1 MASGVFTGA
10 KSAFGAVRDVQGDQA
25 QRPLILCGEKDVLE
39 PLRAI
44 LAEGAAPGSQ
54 ALQIYALRRLQQDDR
69 KQLGKAGAIVYGG
82 RLLSSLD
89 DATRTDLEVVGG
101 AKRPKLG
108 LLESL
113 DMPSRAVT
121 EATRIRGIEPDD
133 LIPFRRGQLPI
144 ERALRELADRTDS
157 SGPYLAAN
165 LPAFRPYVT
174 DRLIEAAARR
184 NARLALMIFIPGA
197 DMPVLTA
204 TQMHLVLRIAACYGE
219 EISQQR
225 AIELLGVLGAGFG
238 FRQLARSM
246 LDFIPI
252 AGWLLQSTIAY
263 AGTRAVGT
271 AAVQYFE
278 RGAVAD
284 VSNVR
289 AFAEGARVELQQL
302 VDRVRS
308 EGVDGLRERFRDMR

>member
-1 MASGVFTGA
+1 MASGVFGGA

-25 QRPLILCGEKDVLE
+25 ERPLILCGDKDVLE
-39 PLRAI
+39 PLRAA
-44 LAEGAAPGSQ
+44 LAEGAMPGTQ
-54 ALQIYALRRLQQDDR
+54 ALQIYALRRLHKDDR
-69 KQLGKAGAIVYGG
+69 KQLAKAAAVVYGG
-82 RLLSSLD
+82 SIGSSLD
-89 DATRTDLEVVGG
+89 DATRTDLAVVGA

-108 LLESL
+108 LLEAL
-113 DMPSRAVT
+113 DLPSRAAT
-121 EATRIRGIEPDD
+121 EAARVRGIEPDD

-144 ERALRELADRTDS
+144 ERALRELADRTEA
-157 SGPYLAAN
+157 SGPHLAAN
-165 LPAFRPYVT
+165 LPAFRPFVT
-174 DRLIEAAARR
+174 ERLIESAARR

-204 TQMHLVLRIAACYGE
+204 TQMRLVLRIAACYGE

-246 LDFIPI
+246 LDFIPV
-252 AGWLLQSTIAY
+252 AGWLLQSGIAY

-302 VDRVRS
+302 VDRMRA
-308 EGVDGLRERFRDMR
+308 EGVEGLRQRFRDGR

>member
-1 MASGVFTGA
+1 MANAAFTGA
-10 KSAFGAVRDVQGDQA
+10 KSAFGAMRDVQGDQA
-25 QRPLILCGEKDVLE
+25 TRPLILCGDKDVLE
-39 PLRAI
+39 PVRAA
-44 LAEGAAPGSQ
+44 LAAGAAQGSP
-54 ALQIYALRRLQQDDR
+54 ALQVYALRRLEQDDR
-69 KQLGKAGAIVYGG
+69 KQLAKAAAVIYGG
-82 RLLSSLD
+82 RIGSSLD
-89 DATRTDLEVVGG
+89 DATRADLEVVGA

-108 LLESL
+108 LLEAL
-113 DMPSRAVT
+113 DLPSRAAT
-121 EATRIRGIEPDD
+121 EAARVRGIEPDD
-133 LIPFRRGQLPI
+133 LIPFRRGQLPV
-144 ERALRELADRTDS
+144 ERALRELADRTEA
-157 SGPYLAAN
+157 SGPFLAAN
-165 LPAFRPYVT
+165 LPAFRPHVT
-174 DRLIEAAARR
+174 ERLIETAARR

-204 TQMHLVLRIAACYGE
+204 TQMRLVLRIAACYGQ

-225 AIELLGVLGAGFG
+225 AIELLGVLGAGLG

-246 LDFIPI
+246 LDFIPV
-252 AGWLLQSTIAY
+252 AGWVLQSAIAY

-302 VDRVRS
+302 VDRMRA
-308 EGVDGLRERFRDMR
+308 EGVEGLRQRFRDMR